1 LSYPFVLDGNTILI
15 SVSIGHVRND
25 GAGDLLQRADMA
37 MYEAKRASAEAPVYL
52 P

>member
-1 LSYPFVLDGNTILI
+1 MIDGKSISI

-25 GAGDLLQRADMA
+25 GRGDLLQRADLA
-37 MYEAKRASAEAPVYL
+37 MYEVKRANAEVQAYL